1 MGEDKNAASEEP
13 WRNGGQ
19 QNGRISRLLT
29 IRDFQ
34 KYSLPKA
41 GVNSLKNQFCSLCIF
56 HLFHSLFHS
65 YLISGTETVPGVIV
79 SCPDF
84 TSSILAKIVLH
95 ILLLCWHQR
104 LVLFLDQPSPPS
116 PALTSL
122 FVGRQGT
129 KHTSLSFGNFMHFG
143 QFLLDLIFG
152 FPCRHP
158 LYHLLAF
165 CQHEVEGPLF

>member
-79 SCPDF
+79 SCLHF

-104 LVLFLDQPSPPS
+104 LVPKSPKSRPN
-116 PALTSL
+116 
-122 FVGRQGT
+122 F
-129 KHTSLSFGNFMHFG
+129 SFCRETRNKTHKSKFWQLYAFG
-143 QFLLDLIFG
+143 HLIFG

-165 CQHEVEGPLF
+165 CQHEVEGPFFLMFPFLKF